1 MLMTKD
7 GNRVPMRLILFSFIV
22 AIVAPIAFPNLS
34 FVPIWKPLPGWA
46 TGWIGITLHGV
57 IGAIVGAMAGFAAG
71 RLPGPFLN
79 VSRVLNGSFHYV
91 LP

>member
-1 MLMTKD
+1 MTKD

-34 FVPIWKPLPGWA
+34 LVPIWKPLPGWA
-46 TGWIGITLHGV
+46 TGWIGIVLHGV

-71 RLPGPFLN
+71 RLSGPFLN